1 MDSYIV
7 NLEVLNFKYPIENCQ
22 YLLKWRNYIYNWG
35 GPTTNL
41 MLDCM
46 KFDLQFTEWNIY
58 KIANLS

>member
-7 NLEVLNFKYPIENCQ
+7 NLEVLNFKYLIENCQ

-46 KFDLQFTEWNIY
+46 KFDQ
-58 KIANLS
+58 